1 VEEAVIKWQFYQTA
15 ILSFGVC
22 DKMHLQSHELKL
34 HGRAGN
40 VVAVPEII
48 SPMSTVGS

>member
-1 VEEAVIKWQFYQTA
+1 VEEAIASNGA

-22 DKMHLQSHELKL
+22 DKMHLQNHELKL

-40 VVAVPEII
+40 VDAVPEII
-48 SPMSTVGS
+48 R